1 MKKNLNEIYRL
12 SVSIFF
18 INILFAFLLLVW
30 VTDNDIHGLPKNT
43 LDRYIS
49 LFYYGITNSLFNFMK
64 TVWIEIYRTN
74 TNIFNKTSNIKISS
88 TNIKKNENSY
98 FPGTELKKTDL
109 PFLFT
114 RLYR

>member
-43 LDRYIS
+43 LDRFIS
-49 LFYYGITNSLFNFMK
+49 LFYYGITTLTTTGYGDIYATSSRMKIVISLYMVLAMSGVISLLLNF
-64 TVWIEIYRTN
+64 
-74 TNIFNKTSNIKISS
+74 
-88 TNIKKNENSY
+88 
-98 FPGTELKKTDL
+98 
-109 PFLFT
+109 
-114 RLYR
+114 